1 MLPNAIGL
9 LLAIDT
15 SLDITLP
22 VDINS
27 VKGFLDTDE
36 GAALYQHAFH
46 AAKLG
51 PLLEVGSYCG
61 KSSVYLGTACK
72 HNNSILFAVD
82 HHRGSEE
89 HQLGEEYHD
98 PELYDVRFAKMDSF
112 PQFRHT
118 LARANLEDVVVPI
131 VAPSILAARF
141 WSTPLALVFIDGGH
155 SMEAALNDYRSW
167 AGHVMRGGLLVI
179 HDVFPN
185 PADGGRPPYEIWK
198 LAQESGLFEALP
210 LVKSLGVLKRL

>member
-1 MLPNAIGL
+1 MLPI
-9 LLAIDT
+9 AID
-15 SLDITLP
+15 LP
-22 VDINS
+22 LDINS
-27 VKGFLDTDE
+27 VKGFLDEDE
-36 GAALYQHAFH
+36 GSVLYQHAL
-46 AAKLG
+46 ATAKLG

-72 HNNSILFAVD
+72 KSNSILFAID

-89 HQLGEEYHD
+89 HQLGEEFHD
-98 PELYDVRFAKMDSF
+98 PELYDARFSKMDSF

-118 LARANLEDVVVPI
+118 LARANLDDVVIPI
-131 VAPSILAARF
+131 VAPSALAARF
-141 WSTPLALVFIDGGH
+141 WSTPLAMVFIDGGH

-167 AGHVMRGGLLVI
+167 AGHVMRGGLLAI
-179 HDVFPN
+179 HDVFPD
-185 PADGGRPPYEIWK
+185 PADGGRPPFEIWK